1 MIDITIN
8 LTIDQDHEED
18 FEQIMKHIASTPGI
32 SKVDVKTETYFEYN
46 IDSTPHWEVD
56 YEEVDFE
63 EITKR
68 YGLWQRN
75 QYTGNKYL
83 LSKVDEETYL
93 AVDNSSDEYFTET
106 FKTREE
112 AIEWLNGEETE

>member
-1 MIDITIN
+1 MIDTTIN
-8 LTIDQDHEED
+8 LTIDQDHEVD

-56 YEEVDFE
+56 YEEVDSE

-68 YGLWQRN
+68 YELQRKN

-83 LSKVDEETYL
+83 LSKVDEEMYL
-93 AVDNSSDEYFTET
+93 AVDNSSDEYSTET

-112 AIEWLNGEETE
+112 AVEWLNGED